1 MPRKDSGKL
10 GGLVRRKLVRELAL
24 KPPDVTYTQIAKKY
38 GVALPSLTEFRHRHA
53 DEIAAVAADADDEF
67 AGMLIAQKA
76 FRLRALE
83 ELFEKAMTPQPK
95 VSANGKVTYVYNEET
110 GEDEIIT
117 EVQIGEARQALKQ
130 AAEELGQLANRMT
143 LSGNID
149 TTTTYRILN
158 VTDDDLT

>member
-1 MPRKDSGKL
+1 MPRKDGGKL

-24 KPPDVTYTQIAKKY
+24 KPPDVTYSAIAKKY

-53 DEIAAVAADADDEF
+53 DEIEAVAKNADDEF

-76 FRLRALE
+76 FRLAALQ

-95 VSANGKVTYVYNEET
+95 VSANGKVTYAYNEET
-110 GEDEIIT
+110 GADEMIT

-143 LSGNID
+143 VNGDIN
-149 TTTTYRILN
+149 TTTTYRIVN
-158 VTDDDLT
+158 VTDQDLT